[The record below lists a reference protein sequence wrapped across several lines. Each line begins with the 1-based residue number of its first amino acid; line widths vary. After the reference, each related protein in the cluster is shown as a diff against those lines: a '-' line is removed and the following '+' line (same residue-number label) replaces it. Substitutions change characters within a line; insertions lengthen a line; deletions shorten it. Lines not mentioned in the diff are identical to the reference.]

1 VPFFR
6 SIAARN
12 DRDYAG
18 FPDGGLLAKISPW
31 TQTPLLAVWATTIL
45 SILPGLLDL
54 ASPIAANAIFSLCA
68 IALDSSYIIP
78 IFLCVPS
85 RVFSHRMILSA
96 GYRRRWYSGHPE
108 VVFTPGP
115 FYMKGAL
122 GWVANVTC
130 IVWTVFVCIIFSFPN
145 IRPVTPQNMNY
156 AAVSR
161 ARMDVCVVLTL
172 RTAYPRRRRHT
183 FWVRLSLSQLE
194 AMY

>member
-1 VPFFR
+1 
-6 SIAARN
+6 
-12 DRDYAG
+12 
-18 FPDGGLLAKISPW
+18 
-31 TQTPLLAVWATTIL
+31 LAVWATTIL

-78 IFLCVPS
+78 IFLCVPRAS
-85 RVFSHRMILSA
+85 YWRMMLSS
-96 GYRRRWYSGHPE
+96 GHRRRWYSGHPE

-115 FYMKGAL
+115 FYMRGAL

-161 ARMDVCVVLTL
+161 ARMYMRVVLTV
-172 RTAYPRRRRHT
+172 RTAYPHRRRHT
-183 FWVRLSLSQLE
+183 FWVRLSLSQLKG
-194 AMY
+194 MH